1 MRRTKEE
8 ADKTRAAILKAALKV
23 FYKKGVSR
31 STLADIGKA
40 AGVTRGAVYWHF
52 KDKTDLFL
60 QLSSEI
66 TNSRHFNPE
75 TWSDE
80 AVQTLEDLREVI
92 LGRLR
97 LFFDDRDVHKFMMT
111 IFSRMEYIDD
121 FKEFWVNEK
130 EYQQKS
136 IQCLERV
143 LVRLKKTGEIRP
155 AINPQHAARHIYIFI
170 DGIYDCWSIDEKEF
184 LVRDELEEAV
194 DEFLMLF
201 KPVTASA

>member
-1 MRRTKEE
+1 MRRTKED

-31 STLADIGKA
+31 STLADIGQA
-40 AGVTRGAVYWHF
+40 AGVTRGAVYHHF
-52 KDKTDLFL
+52 KDKVDLFL
-60 QLSSEI
+60 QLSAEI

-80 AVQTLEDLREVI
+80 TVQTLDDLREVI
-92 LGRLR
+92 LERLR

-121 FKEFWVNEK
+121 FKGFWVNEK
-130 EYQQKS
+130 NYQQKS
-136 IQCLERV
+136 IQALETV
-143 LVRLKKTGEIRP
+143 LVHLKEKGEIR
-155 AINPQHAARHIYIFI
+155 ATINAQHAARHIYIFI

-184 LVRDELEEAV
+184 LLRDELEDAV

-201 KPVTASA
+201 KPV